1 LQRRSWKK
9 GARKGDRQGRQEAER
24 QASLG
29 IRRQTLLR
37 LLRRRFGELPPD
49 AEAIVQQADNADLLD
64 AWLDRVVTAKTFEQV
79 GIGR

>member
-1 LQRRSWKK
+1 
-9 GARKGDRQGRQEAER
+9 
-24 QASLG
+24 
-29 IRRQTLLR
+29 LR